1 MLDTPRWVG
10 PDSDPDAFQL
20 IDLVSDTGGEGEVWR
35 ATRSVDGV
43 SQTVAIKVIHS
54 QHITNIDEWARRWER
69 QKKVLSMLADSRV
82 VRILD
87 VFLGQTPHAKS
98 SVMHSQRTLYL
109 VMEWIDGKSLEGWR
123 REHPQRSLR
132 DCVVILEQLAGAI
145 SYLHD
150 GRTHPPVLHRDIK
163 EGNVMIAP
171 SGRAVLVDFGMCRL
185 EGASEM
191 TIVHTEGYISPEARS
206 GNYSFSSDVFALG
219 ATAFK
224 LFTDSLPTGDYA
236 TDCARL
242 RSSPVLCGSDQAA
255 FAVMSMLSPDPMSR
269 PTDLEAWARSLV
281 DPQATVLLGQG
292 PATMLDTSTTSP
304 DTPSSK
310 SPKRRRKRGALLVLA
325 LVVAALLATAV
336 RAQTNT
342 LIFAEEESLGV
353 SASATSGIRP
363 TTTVATTTSTSTTTS
378 IARGQ
383 TGSGPSS
390 TIAGSVVVELAD
402 FVAGT
407 YSGSGE
413 FASDQD
419 ADLVLELGVAMT
431 LDSPLTPAS
440 VPGPTA
446 PELTIEFPDFV
457 EISYM
462 GLCKASGFYEG
473 IDRTAGYRFRF
484 GSCGFET
491 AWLSGSAS
499 SPVLLIQ
506 GLTVE
511 VPPESSKSGQSSYE
525 SVSGTATLG
534 ENAVRQVSSL
544 PSYSPGPYSG
554 TAIGLDNFG
563 PVNVAASLSGELNPT
578 SMSTSEDG
586 LPSQRNELQIALDL
600 GQEGSS
606 TDYRCDITGVLV
618 AISPIN
624 GYRFLSGGGE
634 CFGAKTIW
642 LSGPSEAPIV
652 RFDTDAGSVTVS
664 LARV

>member
-54 QHITNIDEWARRWER
+54 QHITNIDEWTRRWER

-98 SVMHSQRTLYL
+98 SVMRSQRTLYL
-109 VMEWIDGKSLEGWR
+109 VMEWIDGKSLESWR

-163 EGNVMIAP
+163 EGNVMIGP

-191 TIVHTEGYISPEARS
+191 TIVHTEGYIAPEARS
-206 GNYSFSSDVFALG
+206 GSYSFSSDVFALG

-224 LFTDSLPTGDYA
+224 LFTDSLPIGDYA

-242 RSSPVLCGSDQAA
+242 RSSPVLSGLDQAA
-255 FAVMSMLSPDPMSR
+255 FAVMSMLSPDPASR

-281 DPQATVLLGQG
+281 DPQATVILGQG
-292 PATMLDTSTTSP
+292 PATLLDTSMTSP

-342 LIFAEEESLGV
+342 LISAEEESLGV

-363 TTTVATTTSTSTTTS
+363 TTTVATTTSTS

-419 ADLVLELGVAMT
+419 ADLVLEIGLAMI
-431 LDSPLTPAS
+431 LDSPLTPSS

-446 PELTIEFPDFV
+446 PKLTIELPDVF
-457 EISYM
+457 
-462 GLCKASGFYEG
+462 GKGGGGCKYSGSYEG
-473 IDRTAGYRFRF
+473 IDRTAGYRFKLPSCINF
-484 GSCGFET
+484 GYST
-491 AWLSGSAS
+491 VWLSGSAS
-499 SPVLLIQ
+499 SPVLLFQ
-506 GLTVE
+506 GLDVRI
-511 VPPESSKSGQSSYE
+511 PPESSKSGRLTDQT
-525 SVSGTATLG
+525 VSGTATLG

-544 PSYSPGPYSG
+544 PTFPPGPYSG
-554 TAIGLDNFG
+554 TATGLENFG
-563 PVNVAASLSGELNPT
+563 TVDATASLSGELNPT
-578 SMSTSEDG
+578 SMSTSENG
-586 LPSQRNELQIALDL
+586 LPAWGMELQIALDL

-606 TDYRCDITGVLV
+606 TDYRCDMNGALS
-618 AISPIN
+618 AISPIK
-624 GYRFLSGGGE
+624 GYNFTLREGG
-634 CFGAKTIW
+634 CFGAQEMW
-642 LSGPSEAPIV
+642 LSGPSDAPIV
-652 RFDTDAGSVTVS
+652 RFETDAGSVTVS